1 VGRKVPDAGLASP
14 RIMGSRTSR
23 PGRPQ
28 PLIGSGEVS
37 PVRVKVQVVRSP
49 RRRKTV
55 EAVKD
60 GNKVVVRLPATL
72 TRSEARRWVKPMLDR
87 IEESEHV
94 RRLNEKKELQRRAI
108 ELHERY
114 FGSRP
119 KLRSIRYV
127 SNQRDRYGSCTPAD
141 GTIRLSHRLAE
152 FPDWVR
158 DYVIVHE
165 LAHLRVPDHS
175 PWFWQLVKRFPQAER
190 ARGYLIAKGMEE

>member
-1 VGRKVPDAGLASP
+1 
-14 RIMGSRTSR
+14 M
-23 PGRPQ
+23 
-28 PLIGSGEVS
+28 
-37 PVRVKVQVVRSP
+37 RVKVQVVRSP

-72 TRSEARRWVKPMLDR
+72 TRSEARRWVREMVER
-87 IEESEHV
+87 IEESEQV
-94 RRLNEKKELQRRAI
+94 RRLNEKRDLQRRAE
-108 ELHERY
+108 ELHDRY
-114 FGSRP
+114 FGGRP

-127 SNQRDRYGSCTPAD
+127 ANQHDRYGSCTPAD

-175 PWFWQLVKRFPQAER
+175 PWFWKLVKRYPLSER
-190 ARGYLIAKGMEE
+190 ARGYLIARGIEGD